1 MKIDSKAIKEAIK
14 RSYKNKKKDEKV
26 TILFSEKDG
35 EIVFSGHPW
44 AWNCFYTVSD
54 LRRNNDFE
62 IARSGDGEF
71 CTLGAGVALTAR
83 ELEKLAD
90 FE

>member
-14 RSYKNKKKDEKV
+14 RAYKNKKKDEKV
-26 TILFSEKDG
+26 IFLFREKDG
-35 EIVFSGHPW
+35 EITFTGHPW
-44 AWNCFYTVSD
+44 PWNCFYSAEN